1 VDAQSQLNK
10 LKGNTMAFI
19 KTTLTDELTGK
30 NSEFCFNTDYVMSLQ
45 PARSATV
52 LTFVDGQKVVVD
64 THYEALTQFVD
75 AAEKLTQS
83 GQ

>member
-1 VDAQSQLNK
+1 
-10 LKGNTMAFI
+10 MAFI

-30 NSEFCFNTDYVMSLQ
+30 NSEFCFNTDYVMTMQ

-64 THYEALTQFVD
+64 THYEALNRFVS
-75 AAEKLTQS
+75 AVEKPEPPKP
-83 GQ
+83 

>member
-1 VDAQSQLNK
+1 
-10 LKGNTMAFI
+10 MAFV

-30 NSEFCFNTDYVMSLQ
+30 NTEFCFNTEYIISMY

-64 THYEALTQFVD
+64 THYEALNRFV
-75 AAEKLTQS
+75 AAVEKLELPKP
-83 GQ
+83 